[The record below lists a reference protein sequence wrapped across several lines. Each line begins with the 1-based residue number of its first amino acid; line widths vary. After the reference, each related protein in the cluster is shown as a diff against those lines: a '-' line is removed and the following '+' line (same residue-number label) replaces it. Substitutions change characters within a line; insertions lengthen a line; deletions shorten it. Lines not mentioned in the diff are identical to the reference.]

1 MTALTVLRE
10 QVIAPIIAGCRV
22 PRRGRPPTTW
32 TPVDRRYES
41 MRREMVALFDE
52 VHIAHGRAAAA

>member
-10 QVIAPIIAGCRV
+10 HVIAPIIAGCRV

-32 TPVDRRYES
+32 TPLDRHYETV
-41 MRREMVALFDE
+41 RRDMVALFGE
-52 VHIAHGRAAAA
+52 VHIAHAGAAA